1 VTLILIDAPGKID
14 ANSTIQI
21 IFKTVERKE
30 GVGKIEGC
38 MKNVGKASQE

>member
-14 ANSTIQI
+14 VNSMIQI
-21 IFKTVERKE
+21 IFNTVEKKE

-38 MKNVGKASQE
+38 MMNVGKAT